1 MDPIVKPAPRPAA
14 SLSLRKRVLFAV
26 VFVGALLL
34 LVELFSFVG
43 LWIVEGSPFS
53 WSRLQDERDQV
64 LATYGAAKDATSAA
78 RSEAPHPY
86 LGYVRNPDRQETVS
100 EFGYPNDTPLFT
112 RRADDRVIVAVVG
125 GSVAFHFAKQ
135 GMPAV
140 FDRLEN
146 DPAFAGKEFVL
157 VNLAVGGYKQPQQ
170 LMTLNYLLALGFEFD
185 IVVNMDGFNEVAL
198 HPAENARKHVFPI
211 YPSNWY
217 ARVDDIPDKRLR
229 TLMGEVAVVENR
241 IASTATTHSGAPW
254 RYSVTA
260 NLVWQF
266 RHERLMQRHTRA
278 MHEFRVYEPPQSPY
292 AVTGPRFVFGNDGE
306 VLEHLVAVW
315 RRSSIQLDHLCR
327 ANGIRY
333 YHFLQPNQYVVDS
346 KPLSRE
352 ELAHAYRENHPY
364 RPGAVEGYPLL
375 VRDGAELV
383 QRGVRFVDL
392 TSAFAEERG
401 AIYSDDCCHYNEKG
415 YRMLASRVAD
425 TILQDRALSARFPAG
440 RHPE

>member
-1 MDPIVKPAPRPAA
+1 MNPIAEPAPLAA
-14 SLSLRKRVLFAV
+14 VSISLQKRILFTA
-26 VFVGALLL
+26 VFVGVVLL
-34 LVELFSFVG
+34 LVEFFSFVG
-43 LWIVEGSPFS
+43 LWIVDGSRFS
-53 WSRLQDERDQV
+53 WSRMQDERDEV
-64 LATYGAAKDATSAA
+64 LATYGPAKNETSAA

-100 EFGYPNDTPLFT
+100 EFGYPSDTPLFT

-140 FDRLEN
+140 FARLE
-146 DPAFAGKEFVL
+146 DETTFAGKEFVL

-185 IVVNMDGFNEVAL
+185 VVVNLDGFNEVAL

-217 ARVDDIPDKRLR
+217 ARVDDIPDNRLR
-229 TLMGEVAVVENR
+229 TLMGEAAVVEDR

-266 RHERLMQRHTRA
+266 RHERLMQRHARA
-278 MHEFRVYEPPQSPY
+278 MQDFRFYEPPHSPY
-292 AVTGPRFVFGNDGE
+292 AVTGPRLVFGDDSD
-306 VLEHLVAVW
+306 VLEHLVSVW
-315 RRSSIQLDHLCR
+315 KRSSIQLDHLCR

-333 YHFLQPNQYVVDS
+333 YHFLQPNQYFVDS
-346 KPLSRE
+346 KPLARE
-352 ELAHAYRENHPY
+352 ELSHAYRENHPY
-364 RPGAVEGYPLL
+364 RPGAEAGYPLL

-383 QRGVRFVDL
+383 ERGVRFVDL
-392 TSAFAEERG
+392 TAAFAEERG
-401 AIYSDDCCHYNEKG
+401 VIYSDDCCHYNEKG
-415 YRMLASRVAD
+415 YRMLATPIAE
-425 TILQDRALSARFPAG
+425 TILQDRGVSARVRTTRPA
-440 RHPE
+440 R